1 MKRFSFLLIF
11 ALVAM
16 MGWAEDMILLTN
28 GATIRAKVIACSS
41 AEVQYINLD
50 IPNGPIFTLFNR
62 EIALVELNNGQ
73 THYYSPMN
81 FELQRL
87 SHDQIFRFTPRNYY
101 HEGKFYHRTQ
111 MEEMLRNTCDAAYIG
126 LIKREKH

>member
-101 HEGKFYHRTQ
+101 HEGK
-111 MEEMLRNTCDAAYIG
+111 N
-126 LIKREKH
+126 